1 MGKASKWIRNL
12 LLGKKEENFK
22 QIDTFCP
29 ENKAA
34 NTVNSSSSSS
44 SNKMVVKRRWSFRKL
59 TSGRS
64 TGKVVAHK
72 ISKSFDSD
80 DSPKLQIQGLFY
92 TQSPRFRP
100 TAAEFVKKAATKIQ
114 ASFRSYLARRA
125 LHALRGL
132 VKLQAL
138 VRGHL
143 VRKQT
148 TATLRGMHALMSIQ
162 VRARIKRIKMAEE
175 VNPLEIQPPQH
186 TEIPSFKGQMI
197 QQNQYS
203 KNMSMEEMLEVMSR
217 SGPLDVK
224 SRKYDSMAYYS
235 RSRSISKRENQLKKE
250 NRNNI
255 INPRTILTAP
265 NSPEKYYSDMIEYMD
280 PTTLLSTSQR
290 HIVPPRKSWSS
301 PSYMNKTESS
311 RAKTRS
317 ISEPR
322 QRPKQGTEQR
332 NKSIEFASLKQNM
345 LSNSARYDHWV
356 VNSMKESKHHDSFG
370 SYAVTASDDS
380 YYS

>member
-12 LLGKKEENFK
+12 LLGKKEENLK
-22 QIDTFCP
+22 QIDTFCS
-29 ENKAA
+29 ENKTT
-34 NTVNSSSSSS
+34 NTVNSSNSS
-44 SNKMVVKRRWSFRKL
+44 SNKIVVKRRWSFRKL

-72 ISKSFDSD
+72 ISKSFDSV
-80 DSPKLQIQGLFY
+80 DSPKLQIQALMF
-92 TQSPRFRP
+92 QSQTPR
-100 TAAEFVKKAATKIQ
+100 TAAEFVRTAATRIQ

-175 VNPLEIQPPQH
+175 VIPPEIPVSQH
-186 TEIPSFKGQMI
+186 TESPCFEEYMTQPKQH
-197 QQNQYS
+197 QDS
-203 KNMSMEEMLEVMSR
+203 KNMNVEEMLEALRSR
-217 SGPLDVK
+217 SGPIDVK

-235 RSRSISKRENQLKKE
+235 KSQSISKRENQLKNE
-250 NRNNI
+250 NHNNNNNNTTTI
-255 INPRTILTAP
+255 ITAP
-265 NSPEKYYSDMIEYMD
+265 NSPEKYYRDMIDYLN
-280 PTTLLSTSQR
+280 PRSSSISLSTSQR
-290 HIVPPRKSWSS
+290 HMVPPRQSWSS
-301 PSYMNKTESS
+301 PKNYMSKTESS
-311 RAKTRS
+311 KAKTRS
-317 ISEPR
+317 SSEPR
-322 QRPKQGTEQR
+322 QRPTKQGTKQKS
-332 NKSIEFASLKQNM
+332 NNSIECSTTSSSSLKKNM

-356 VNSMKESKHHDSFG
+356 VNSMKESKRDSF
-370 SYAVTASDDS
+370 
-380 YYS
+380 

>member
-22 QIDTFCP
+22 QIDTFCS

-34 NTVNSSSSSS
+34 NAVKNSS
-44 SNKMVVKRRWSFRKL
+44 SNKMVVKRKWSFRKL

-64 TGKVVAHK
+64 TGKIVAHK
-72 ISKSFDSD
+72 VSRSFDSI
-80 DSPKLQIQGLFY
+80 DSPKLQIQALMFQ
-92 TQSPRFRP
+92 TQTPR
-100 TAAEFVKKAATKIQ
+100 TAAEFVKRAATRIQ

-175 VNPLEIQPPQH
+175 EVNPLEIQPPQH
-186 TEIPSFKGQMI
+186 TENPYFKHHKTQ
-197 QQNQYS
+197 QKQNQDS
-203 KNMSMEEMLEVMSR
+203 KNMSVEEMLGVMRSR

-235 RSRSISKRENQLKKE
+235 NQLKKE
-250 NRNNI
+250 NNDNN
-255 INPRTILTAP
+255 NSTKTITEP
-265 NSPEKYYSDMIEYMD
+265 NSPEKYFKEMIDYLK
-280 PTTLLSTSQR
+280 PTASSQR
-290 HIVPPRKSWSS
+290 DILPPRQSWSS
-301 PSYMNKTESS
+301 PNYMNKTESS
-311 RAKTRS
+311 KAKTRS
-317 ISEPR
+317 SSEPR
-322 QRPKQGTEQR
+322 QRPKQGTKQ
-332 NKSIEFASLKQNM
+332 KSSKSVEGGLLKQNM
-345 LSNSARYDHWV
+345 LSRSARYDHWV
-356 VNSMKESKHHDSFG
+356 VNSMKESKRDSFG
-370 SYAVTASDDS
+370 SCTVTTSDDS
-380 YYS
+380 YYM

>member
-29 ENKAA
+29 ENKTA
-34 NTVNSSSSSS
+34 NTVNNSSSSSSS

-175 VNPLEIQPPQH
+175 VNPLEIQPPKH

-203 KNMSMEEMLEVMSR
+203 KNMSMEEMLEVMRSR

-235 RSRSISKRENQLKKE
+235 RSRSISKREIQLKKE
-250 NRNNI
+250 NHMNN
-255 INPRTILTAP
+255 NPRTILTAP

-280 PTTLLSTSQR
+280 PTTISQR
-290 HIVPPRKSWSS
+290 PRKSWSS

-345 LSNSARYDHWV
+345 LSNSARYD
-356 VNSMKESKHHDSFG
+356 SFG
-370 SYAVTASDDS
+370 SYAVTTSDDS
-380 YYS
+380 YYYS